1 MRRLLSHPRAD
12 IAHTCS
18 VVHTP
23 MVMLHMRGMLL
34 QPGGLILHTRGLLL
48 HTHVLILHTRG
59 LLLQALL
66 LAHFGLKLPASPQT

>member
-1 MRRLLSHPRAD
+1 
-12 IAHTCS
+12 
-18 VVHTP
+18 

-34 QPGGLILHTRGLLL
+34 QPGRLILHTHGLLL

-66 LAHFGLKLPASPQT
+66 LAHFGLKLPAGPQT

>member
-34 QPGGLILHTRGLLL
+34 QPSRLILHTRGLLL
-48 HTHVLILHTRG
+48 HTHVHMRG

-66 LAHFGLKLPASPQT
+66 LSHFGLKLPAGPQT